1 MTVNKNIK
9 FRFKTDYLNIWN
21 PNHVQEPRTY
31 TNKIE
36 KTTNTHRHFLK
47 KNPKLPYFI
56 KINYKH
62 IILIL
67 SSINNN
73 SKQYLNN
80 KNNIVTY

>member
-36 KTTNTHRHFLK
+36 KTTNIHCHFLK
-47 KNPKLPYFI
+47 KK
-56 KINYKH
+56 YKTT
-62 IILIL
+62 IFYQNQLQIYCPDT
-67 SSINNN
+67 
-73 SKQYLNN
+73 Q
-80 KNNIVTY
+80 